1 MKKFKVGDK
10 VKVISGKDKG
20 KFGEIKVIYH
30 KKNQI
35 LIEGINSKIKHIKPQ
50 QKNEVGRITQSNDQ
64 LIVQILCFAMVMTM
78 FLVSDL
84 LSIIQ
89 NQNTKRSVE

>member
-50 QKNEVGRITQSNDQ
+50 QK
-64 LIVQILCFAMVMTM
+64 
-78 FLVSDL
+78 
-84 LSIIQ
+84 
-89 NQNTKRSVE
+89 K